1 MNRTRSIRWVM
12 GVVLAAAASSLSWA
26 DQPRSSYNK
35 DNELC
40 VAQNLP
46 LKVIDMTGTSKEK
59 QAFPVLLKGHRLVST
74 ISSSEFVDGDLPACG
89 GIKAKETKLERLS
102 LAAQKRSGGVLNA
115 SIAVR

>member
-1 MNRTRSIRWVM
+1 MNRTRSIRWAM
-12 GVVLAAAASSLSWA
+12 GVVLATSASSLSWA
-26 DQPRSSYNK
+26 DQSRSSHYK

-46 LKVIDMTGTSKEK
+46 LKVVDKTGTSKEN
-59 QAFPVLLKGHRLVST
+59 QALPVLLKGYRLVST

-89 GIKAKETKLERLS
+89 GIKAEETKLERLS
-102 LAAQKRSGGVLNA
+102 LAAQKSSGGALNA